1 VLPKPDKLIRYRQIS
16 PSSGPELL
24 PNCGARLFTTNL
36 ESFPQTVFATIGS
49 LDQPDGVEPDLE
61 MFIKRR
67 FKWTKPLDV
76 PQFTDMPN

>member
-1 VLPKPDKLIRYRQIS
+1 MQDLAGRTSAKLR
-16 PSSGPELL
+16 
-24 PNCGARLFTTNL
+24 ARLFTTNL
-36 ESFPQTVFATIGS
+36 VSFPQTVFATIGS

>member
-1 VLPKPDKLIRYRQIS
+1 
-16 PSSGPELL
+16 
-24 PNCGARLFTTNL
+24 
-36 ESFPQTVFATIGS
+36 VFATIGS